1 MWKLSLST
9 HFGKQWCFAPHEE
22 SHFSAPSASLGDKPC
37 LQDVSLIMFSK
48 CKVMSGM
55 SECAYGHLQ

>member
-1 MWKLSLST
+1 MWKHSLSA
-9 HFGKQWCFAPHEE
+9 HFGKRWYFTPHKE
-22 SHFSAPSASLGDKPC
+22 SHFSAPPASLGDKPC
-37 LQDVSLIMFSK
+37 LLDVSLIMFSK

>member
-9 HFGKQWCFAPHEE
+9 HFGKQWCFTPHEE
-22 SHFSAPSASLGDKPC
+22 SHFSAPSASLGDKPR
-37 LQDVSLIMFSK
+37 LLDVSLIMLSK

-55 SECAYGHLQ
+55 LECAYGHLQ